1 MPVLFLAFII
11 IAIDWLSKYYI
22 ETHMSI
28 GMSIPVIRDFFH
40 ITYIVNPGAAF
51 GILEYQTGFFI
62 FVSVAMIAAAIWYV
76 PRIPVRYRLLRWGI
90 GMQAGGAIGNLIDR
104 IRCGGVVDF
113 LDFRIWPVFN
123 VADMAIVAGVG
134 CILVTL
140 LYVMRKEEEKQWL

>member
-1 MPVLFLAFII
+1 VPVLFLAFIVI
-11 IAIDWLSKYYI
+11 GIDRLSKYYI
-22 ETHMSI
+22 ETHMSL

-40 ITYIVNPGAAF
+40 ITYIINPGAAF

-62 FVSVAMIAAAIWYV
+62 VVSVVMIAAAIWYI
-76 PRIPVRYRLLRWGI
+76 PRIPARYRLLRFGI
-90 GMQAGGAIGNLIDR
+90 GMQAGGAIGNMIDR
-104 IRCGGVVDF
+104 IRYGGVVDF

-123 VADMAIVAGVG
+123 VADMAIVGGVG